1 MEHTNLERL
10 IDSAIEH
17 ALLAVHKIELADGN
31 APAVEQAPEG
41 DRPLLQALRD
51 ILLEMLGAEHY
62 ERNPFALL
70 DKVLAYQIGGT
81 HYKGQAIQHLK
92 YALANDLPYA
102 EGAVMK
108 YLSRNGKKGDEGAQ
122 DLDKAIHIILAIRA
136 AHYPEAPASPFVFH
150 GDVPP
155 ADRLFNTYGSFERNL

>member
-1 MEHTNLERL
+1 MEYANLEHL
-10 IDSAIEH
+10 IDHAMQRAAQAVTRGDYGPAAAEPDSAEC
-17 ALLAVHKIELADGN
+17 
-31 APAVEQAPEG
+31 
-41 DRPLLQALRD
+41 RPLLQALRD
-51 ILLEMLGAEHY
+51 TLLEMLGAEHY

>member
-1 MEHTNLERL
+1 MEHENLEHL
-10 IDSAIEH
+10 IDDAFQQASQ
-17 ALLAVHKIELADGN
+17 AVARGDFG
-31 APAVEQAPEG
+31 PATHDPEFG
-41 DRPLLQALRD
+41 ESVPLLQALRD